1 MNNNLLQFVY
11 SILKNVYIFVYLTFN
26 SSIPSFKVPRRKS
39 YCFFLHI
46 EKKKKKSIHIS
57 INSIHKLMG
66 WFALQMLLSA
76 EMYWM
81 LSILSPFLQSV
92 GKSMHAAIICL
103 GIQTDSFTSTIIH
116 SSGRSL
122 IPFGQY
128 NTKRLFCN
136 FLVVFAYYYRK

>member
-1 MNNNLLQFVY
+1 MFISLYIWPLILPFLHLRYQGEKAIVFFC
-11 SILKNVYIFVYLTFN
+11 ILK
-26 SSIPSFKVPRRKS
+26 KK
-39 YCFFLHI
+39 
-46 EKKKKKSIHIS
+46 KKKKKSIHIS

>member
-1 MNNNLLQFVY
+1 MFISLYIWLL
-11 SILKNVYIFVYLTFN
+11 ILL
-26 SSIPSFKVPRRKS
+26 
-39 YCFFLHI
+39 FLHLRYQGEKAI
-46 EKKKKKSIHIS
+46 VFGIKKKKKKSIHIS